1 MELKYPRTIKLN
13 YKTILKIIFYQTLKK
28 INPMSKKRG
37 QLSLEEEKY
46 ISDYIETTSIEDIA
60 SALNR
65 TTEPIKKYIESKAL
79 LQPKGIQQENEIL
92 KLKLRSKSFWI
103 EITRQFDT
111 ETGELEYFENTWVNL
126 IKQFREDVLP
136 AEELQIKQF
145 ITIDILINRSM
156 KERKRH
162 IAETEKLQ
170 KAVDQEYSKEES
182 DRDIPKLANL
192 ETQLSF
198 ARNSIASY
206 TNEYTKLLSEQQKIS
221 KDLKATREQRIKRIE
236 DGKSSWAGLI
246 RMLEDEEIREKE
258 GRQLEILKMA
268 TDKFKGS
275 LYDLHSYQDGQL
287 DRPILNA
294 ESVANDDA

>member
-1 MELKYPRTIKLN
+1 MT
-13 YKTILKIIFYQTLKK
+13 
-28 INPMSKKRG
+28 MSKKRG

-46 ISDYIETTSIEDIA
+46 IRDNIENQDIESIA
-60 SALNR
+60 KALNR
-65 TTEPIKKYIESKAL
+65 NEQPIKKYIEQESL
-79 LQPKGIQQENEIL
+79 LQPKGTQQENEIL
-92 KLKLRSKSFWI
+92 RLKLRSKSFWL
-103 EITRQFDT
+103 EVTKQFDVDS
-111 ETGELEYFENTWVNL
+111 GELEYFENTWINL

-170 KAVDQEYSKEES
+170 VLVDKEYAKPE
-182 DRDIPKLANL
+182 DQRDAAKLANM

-236 DGKSSWAGLI
+236 DGKSSWTGLI
-246 RMLEDEEIREKE
+246 RMLEDEDIREKE
-258 GRQLEILKMA
+258 GRQLEILKIA
-268 TDKFKGS
+268 TDKFRSS
-275 LYDLHSYQDGQL
+275 LYDLHSYQDGEL
-287 DRPILNA
+287 DRPILNS
-294 ESVANDDA
+294 ESVVLDNE